1 VSRGFSCH
9 EHCYLDDLQI
19 KAASLKTI
27 LNAAGFNV
35 YTSSLATMTRLPV
48 EDGSFDIAILDLSVD
63 AAEALQIGKII
74 FNEDRLAPVFT
85 AYSGRISEL
94 LANREEIA

>member
-1 VSRGFSCH
+1 
-9 EHCYLDDLQI
+9 
-19 KAASLKTI
+19 
-27 LNAAGFNV
+27 
-35 YTSSLATMTRLPV
+35 MTRLPV

-85 AYSGRISEL
+85 AYSGRI
-94 LANREEIA
+94 